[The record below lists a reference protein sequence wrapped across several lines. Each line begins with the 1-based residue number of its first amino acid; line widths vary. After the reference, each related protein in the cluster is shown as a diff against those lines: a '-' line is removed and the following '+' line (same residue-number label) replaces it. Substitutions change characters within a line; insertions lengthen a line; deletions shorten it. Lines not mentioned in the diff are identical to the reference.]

1 MVPWSDHSPGI
12 RRRPASWATT
22 SMGGYPTQLRFAT
35 RDPDSFHE
43 ESGIRSYNRICY
55 RPEPTSTLEK
65 HTSGQSMHVHAQH
78 VHALEVCAVGIR
90 KRACTV
96 TDRTCP
102 ETDWPCAPP
111 HKQTSRLYDAV
122 PPPPSLLGPTSSGV
136 PTGHGRPHRTPRPSQ
151 CKGADCAQ
159 LCQVNTHLIP
169 RPMGGRHL
177 IPRPVGGIEGP
188 ASRQLL
194 NNNNNLGISTLEGP
208 ASRLHGISARR
219 QSGSPP
225 DLEWGGH
232 ERTQAFLSSFFFEDL
247 RNFSFLRKYAKCA
260 HGPISTP

>member
-22 SMGGYPTQLRFAT
+22 SMGGFPTQLRFAT

-55 RPEPTSTLEK
+55 RPETTSTLEK
-65 HTSGQSMHVHAQH
+65 HTSGQTMHVHAQH

-102 ETDWPCAPP
+102 ETDWPCSPP

-122 PPPPSLLGPTSSGV
+122 PPPLPSCVLLP
-136 PTGHGRPHRTPRPSQ
+136 
-151 CKGADCAQ
+151 
-159 LCQVNTHLIP
+159 
-169 RPMGGRHL
+169 
-177 IPRPVGGIEGP
+177 
-188 ASRQLL
+188 
-194 NNNNNLGISTLEGP
+194 P
-208 ASRLHGISARR
+208 ASRLAMEGHTGRR
-219 QSGSPP
+219 
-225 DLEWGGH
+225 D
-232 ERTQAFLSSFFFEDL
+232 QA
-247 RNFSFLRKYAKCA
+247 
-260 HGPISTP
+260 GPRGCMYGTCVR